1 MEKMQEQKIKIL
13 SEENSELR
21 KLSEE
26 ISSRLE
32 E

>member
-1 MEKMQEQKIKIL
+1 MQEQKIKIL